1 MTNTNNHTTN
11 EDLGFDSVDALM
23 RYEAGELD
31 EPETIRLF
39 QHLVNNG
46 LAWKLQGNYGRRAR
60 DLLKAGLIQLPDRTV
75 DVADEAIAPGDRPA
89 DKSRF
94 TLGQTVVTAHAL
106 DILRPDEIALGL
118 ARHVRGDWGDLCPE
132 DSLANDTALNEGG
145 RLFSAYGQGATRFW
159 IITEW
164 DRSVTTVLMPDD
176 Y

>member
-1 MTNTNNHTTN
+1 MPLQEKQTT
-11 EDLGFDSVDALM
+11 EDEGYDSVDALM
-23 RYEAGELD
+23 RYEAGELG

-46 LAWKLQGNYGRRAR
+46 LAWKLQGTYGRRAR
-60 DLLKAGLIQLPDRTV
+60 DLLKAGLIQLPGNAT
-75 DVADEAIAPGDRPA
+75 EMAIAPGDRPVN
-89 DKSRF
+89 KSRF
-94 TLGQTVVTAHAL
+94 PLGQTVVTAHAL
-106 DILRPDEIALGL
+106 DTLRPDEIALGL

-132 DSLANDTALNEGG
+132 DRQANETALHKGG
-145 RLFSAYGQGATRFW
+145 RLFSAYGQGASRFW